1 MIMSKWRTSK
11 QEHLKHFLRRSTQT
25 SNTGNVQLWLQVAIL
40 FSLRGCRL
48 VKMRLKLSLE
58 NISYDRFEVN
68 EGKSIS
74 DTLGFI
80 VKCTFNRAIVK
91 EDKV

>member
-1 MIMSKWRTSK
+1 M
-11 QEHLKHFLRRSTQT
+11 L
-25 SNTGNVQLWLQVAIL
+25 QLWLQVAIL

-48 VKMRLKLSLE
+48 AKMRLKLSLE

-80 VKCTFNRAIVK
+80 VKCTFNRPIVK
-91 EDKV
+91 EDEGVT